1 VGHDHEPVLLVIH
14 PEPDRKGIQN
24 KKMEIRKTSE
34 KTCSDPSKSNEGV
47 AAKYCT
53 SWEEVRVG

>member
-47 AAKYCT
+47 AANGR
-53 SWEEVRVG
+53 S